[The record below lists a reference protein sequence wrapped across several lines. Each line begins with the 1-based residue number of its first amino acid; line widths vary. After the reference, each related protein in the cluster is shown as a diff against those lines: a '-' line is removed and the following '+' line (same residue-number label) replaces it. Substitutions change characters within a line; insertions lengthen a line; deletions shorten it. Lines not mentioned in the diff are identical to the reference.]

1 MGPRC
6 FVAPIRHRVWTG
18 PDRAVFAALARRLPT
33 KLRAHRLVTPGTILH
48 WHRRLVRHRWA
59 YPNRPGRP
67 PIDSTVDALVER
79 MAREN
84 PSGATADS
92 RASCF
97 GSATASAPRPSA
109 ASCTAVGS
117 HRRHC
122 GAPTPAGVSS
132 CEPRPARCWPLGR
145 ARGRA
150 VPRTAVGRRRTRSR
164 GLPARLAGADEVLW
178 EHCDR
183 CRTRPRRC
191 TPCVVS

>member
-6 FVAPIRHRVWTG
+6 FVAPIRHRAWTG

-84 PSGATADS
+84 PSWGYRRLQGELLRLAPPRRRLDHPPHPAPPLDPTGATAAH
-92 RASCF
+92 RLQLAS
-97 GSATASAPRPSA
+97 
-109 ASCTAVGS
+109 V
-117 HRRHC
+117 
-122 GAPTPAGVSS
+122 PANPGQHD
-132 CEPRPARCWPLGR
+132 
-145 ARGRA
+145 
-150 VPRTAVGRRRTRSR
+150 VGRWVGHGAERYPERRL
-164 GLPARLAGADEVLW
+164 GGEEP
-178 EHCDR
+178 DR
-183 CRTRPRRC
+183 AACLRA
-191 TPCVVS
+191 